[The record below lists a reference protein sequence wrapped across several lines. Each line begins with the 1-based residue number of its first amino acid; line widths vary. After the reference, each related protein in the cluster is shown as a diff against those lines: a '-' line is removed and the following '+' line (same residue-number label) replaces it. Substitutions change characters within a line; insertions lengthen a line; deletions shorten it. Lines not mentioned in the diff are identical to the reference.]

1 MPCYF
6 CETEP
11 RESTFGYWCKDCRE
25 LKNIC
30 NVYGFKRSLDILK
43 KCCIR
48 NDEEIKSLC
57 WTPRL
62 REGREQKISRENK
75 KIFIKSPPYPPYFYL
90 YLFRTMRFLSHFVN
104 NDFIKI
110 DSENPQEEG
119 IIIRNNDY
127 E

>member
-11 RESTFGYWCKDCRE
+11 RESTFGYWCKECRE

-48 NDEEIKSLC
+48 NEEQLEAKIENHKNSPANEIITRSKTAEIKS
-57 WTPRL
+57 
-62 REGREQKISRENK
+62 
-75 KIFIKSPPYPPYFYL
+75 KSPYIGH
-90 YLFRTMRFLSHFVN
+90 R
-104 NDFIKI
+104 D
-110 DSENPQEEG
+110 
-119 IIIRNNDY
+119 
-127 E
+127 